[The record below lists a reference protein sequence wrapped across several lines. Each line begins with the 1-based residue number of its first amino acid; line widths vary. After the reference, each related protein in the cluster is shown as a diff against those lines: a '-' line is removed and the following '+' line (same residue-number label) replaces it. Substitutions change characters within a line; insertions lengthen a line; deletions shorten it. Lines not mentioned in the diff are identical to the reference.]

1 MFHSFIEVSLN
12 TGTDA
17 RGTVTTWSQSVDRL
31 DFVFLAGYE
40 NRNMDQD
47 PGWSGDQR
55 HATRLRQQQERRL
68 RPAAAVSR
76 ACDLHGRIDC
86 LRQCGPVSL
95 LHWQRRVSIVMPAA
109 VITTQ
114 RGPLDST
121 EINARP
127 TLEVE
132 AMMYE
137 LLLAVQSS
145 GAGCSK
151 SSCVSTLCS
160 RWAIGS
166 CSRPRGC
173 LTQPA
178 PASHSHRSAGG
189 LS

>member
-1 MFHSFIEVSLN
+1 MERDHLE
-12 TGTDA
+12 
-17 RGTVTTWSQSVDRL
+17 RL

-40 NRNMDQD
+40 NRHMDQD

-55 HATRLRQQQERRL
+55 HATRLRQRQERRL

-86 LRQCGPVSL
+86 LRQHGPVSL

-137 LLLAVQSS
+137 LLLAVPSS
-145 GAGCSK
+145 GAGGSE

-166 CSRPRGC
+166 CSGPRGC